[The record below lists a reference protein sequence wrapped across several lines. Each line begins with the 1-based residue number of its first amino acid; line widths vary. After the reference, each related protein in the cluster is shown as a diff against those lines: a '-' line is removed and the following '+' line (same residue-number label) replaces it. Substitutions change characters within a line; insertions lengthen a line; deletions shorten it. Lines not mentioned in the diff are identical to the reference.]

1 MLNMK
6 ILAIRLQQNYLLNW
20 IQKYLMHMHSY
31 DVYVYLGRTNI
42 HMFMYLVY
50 SLIYKVLSKEDTEHL
65 IKSNLYQ
72 LVPATFP

>member
-1 MLNMK
+1 
-6 ILAIRLQQNYLLNW
+6 
-20 IQKYLMHMHSY
+20 MHMHGY

-65 IKSNLYQ
+65 IKSHLYQ